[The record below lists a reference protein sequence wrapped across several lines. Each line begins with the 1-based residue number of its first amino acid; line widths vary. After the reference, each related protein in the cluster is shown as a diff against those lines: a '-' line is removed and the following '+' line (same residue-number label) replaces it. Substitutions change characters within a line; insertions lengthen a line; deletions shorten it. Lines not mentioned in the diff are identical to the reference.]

1 MKLCHIFTVCIH
13 IITCDRRVVV
23 TADGHLYNQFANC
36 LCSLL
41 VSNKG
46 VLVQGLG
53 CLVWQDV
60 AHRVMVVTPQGHS
73 EVKRFWKRQR
83 SHT

>member
-1 MKLCHIFTVCIH
+1 MLFH
-13 IITCDRRVVV
+13 VVV
-23 TADGHLYNQFANC
+23 
-36 LCSLL
+36 
-41 VSNKG
+41 V
-46 VLVQGLG
+46 VQGLG

-73 EVKRFWKRQR
+73 EVKRFWKRQK